1 MKKTTF
7 VFTVAICLLALFS
20 ACKKDKKPSTS
31 SGNGNNT
38 PSLPNEF
45 SYQYATG
52 TFHFVSTSDGVDVT
66 LNAAPESGSQI
77 SRFTDPL
84 VINQLLL
91 VSEKQSAPSQTG
103 DPDLII
109 SMANTNGPF
118 YTTNTPYTIVN
129 SDDAFEYSTT
139 VGATWGRFKPISA
152 QITFTQLSQQQISGT
167 ISGTFDFAG
176 DGISRNCTVTFTLN
190 Q

>member
-7 VFTVAICLLALFS
+7 VFTVAICLFALFS
-20 ACKKDKKPSTS
+20 ACKKDKKSSNS
-31 SGNGNNT
+31 SGSGTNNS
-38 PSLPNEF
+38 SLPSEF

-52 TFHFVSTSDGVDVT
+52 TFHFVSASDGVDVT

-84 VINQLLL
+84 IINQLLL
-91 VSEKQSAPSQTG
+91 ASEKLSAPAQTG

-109 SMANTNGPF
+109 SMANTSGPF
-118 YTTNTPYTIVN
+118 YAINTPYTIVN
-129 SDDAFEYSTT
+129 SDDAFEFATT
-139 VGATWGRFKPISA
+139 VGATWGRFKAISA
-152 QITFTQLSQQQISGT
+152 QVTFSQLSQQQVSGT
-167 ISGTFDFAG
+167 ISGTFDFAN